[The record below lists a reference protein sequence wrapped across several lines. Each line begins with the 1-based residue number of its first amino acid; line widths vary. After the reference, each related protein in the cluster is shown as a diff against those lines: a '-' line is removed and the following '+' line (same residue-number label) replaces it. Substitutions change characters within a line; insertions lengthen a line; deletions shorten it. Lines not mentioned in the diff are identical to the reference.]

1 MAAKTFKHHINL
13 SQNAL
18 IAVKLDPQSSDPS
31 TPVAG
36 QVWFNTTDNVLKIYD
51 GSSTVTL
58 IGANTTNTLT
68 NKTLDANDTG
78 NSLSN
83 VEVTDFAA
91 SAINSDLSASALST
105 EFATADAVKA
115 YADSIVGGVATTTT
129 SGIVELAT
137 DAETNDNTGD
147 VVLTAA
153 NTKSF
158 PRYAKVNVNGSVS
171 TGTITLPIGAIAID
185 CFVIRYI
192 GNGFDDHY
200 RLEIEWYFTVETPYT
215 STIVTWNTVGTVAED
230 VADVDIV
237 VGYVFL

>member
-185 CFVIRYI
+185 CFVIKYIGTI
-192 GNGFDDHY
+192 GNGLDDQY
-200 RLEIEWYFTVETPYT
+200 RLEVEWYFTVD
-215 STIVTWNTVGTVAED
+215 SAIVTWNTVGTVAED